1 MSLGSGGI
9 RMSTWIQLKDG
20 VAFASVESPHFVD
33 NSILLEDGMTFADVH
48 PKKYQNGTWVE
59 APLTYFVT
67 QLVDGVVC
75 QINSTVY
82 SSDVTGDIVSSDVQV
97 GWVKDENGAYSAP
110 VEPETEEI

>member
-1 MSLGSGGI
+1 
-9 RMSTWIQLKDG
+9 MSTWIQLKDG

-59 APLTYFVT
+59 APLIYFVT
-67 QLVDGVVC
+67 QLVDGVVR

-82 SSDVTGDIVSSDVQV
+82 SSDVTGDIVSSAVQI
-97 GWVKDENGAYSAP
+97 GWVKNEDSTYSAP
-110 VEPETEEI
+110 PVIDREEV